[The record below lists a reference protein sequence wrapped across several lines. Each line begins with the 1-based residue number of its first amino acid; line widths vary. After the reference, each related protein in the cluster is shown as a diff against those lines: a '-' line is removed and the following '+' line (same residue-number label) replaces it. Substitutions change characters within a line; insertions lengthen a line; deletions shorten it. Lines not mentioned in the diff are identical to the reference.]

1 MSMTPTQLPL
11 PKTNAAYGVD
21 PNDGSPIVIACKRS
35 SGRLSYSPATMDSL
49 NQEGA
54 VIATC
59 LTARESLTRWIHSP
73 LKQHA
78 KAIRVLPSLLDVQ
91 LPFPL
96 EDCQFSFAQL
106 RSTLTGIE
114 ALAVATR
121 NSEIADHL
129 AELPVDPQVIDQEGL
144 ALWTQALHEAATH
157 TIGLRIII
165 HLSANH
171 LTVVLGQDEEFLSAH
186 TLNHDNAPR
195 IERLIRPRLNDGTPV
210 TWVWTGAGT
219 ADPDRVSS
227 LKQALEEIAPGTS
240 QAIDTPSEFLA
251 RALATRVLIAGDLRA
266 NLRGGPFIH
275 PTIASNQTTS
285 TAGAAVLC
293 LIAGVLM
300 TGASIRCDQMIDNR
314 HSDIHDTFKTLAERV
329 GGAPLGPLKGSTAM
343 DFVTTDFEARSTAAP
358 FLAHMIRAKLSQSID
373 ALLREGKRLDARFNK
388 LSLDTDAIYL
398 SGTCGDWDHVDTLAA
413 FTRDLGW
420 RVTFS
425 RQELPE
431 NERITFIIQS
441 GEPNVR

>member
-35 SGRLSYSPATMDSL
+35 SGRLSYSPATMDNL

-59 LTARESLTRWIHSP
+59 PTARESLTRWIHSP

-106 RSTLTGIE
+106 RSTPTGIE

-121 NSEIADHL
+121 NSGIADHL
-129 AELPVDPQVIDQEGL
+129 AELPVNPQVIDQEGL
-144 ALWTQALHEAATH
+144 ALWTQALHEATGPA
-157 TIGLRIII
+157 IGLRIII
-165 HLSANH
+165 HLSASH
-171 LTVVLGQDEEFLSAH
+171 LTIVLGQDDDFLSAH
-186 TLNHDNAPR
+186 TLSHDNPQR
-195 IERLIRPRLNDGTPV
+195 IERLIRPRLTTGTPV

-219 ADPDRVSS
+219 ADPQRVSS
-227 LKQALEEIAPGTS
+227 LKQGLEEIAPGTS
-240 QAIDTPSEFLA
+240 QAIDTPAEFLA
-251 RALATRVLIAGDLRA
+251 RALATRALIAGNLRT

-275 PTIASNQTTS
+275 PAMASNQTTS
-285 TAGAAVLC
+285 TAGAAILC
-293 LIAGVLM
+293 LIAGLLM
-300 TGASIRCDQMIDNR
+300 TGVSVRCDQVIDDR
-314 HSDIHDTFKTLAERV
+314 HSDIHDTFKTLAESV
-329 GGAPLGPLKGSTAM
+329 SGASIGPLKGSTAM
-343 DFVTTDFEARSTAAP
+343 NFVTTEFEARSTAAP
-358 FLAHMIRAKLSQSID
+358 FFAHMTRAKLSRSLD
-373 ALLREGKRLDARFNK
+373 ELLREGKRLDVRFNR

-420 RVTFS
+420 NVTFS

-431 NERITFIIQS
+431 NERITFTIQS
-441 GEPNVR
+441 AGSDVR